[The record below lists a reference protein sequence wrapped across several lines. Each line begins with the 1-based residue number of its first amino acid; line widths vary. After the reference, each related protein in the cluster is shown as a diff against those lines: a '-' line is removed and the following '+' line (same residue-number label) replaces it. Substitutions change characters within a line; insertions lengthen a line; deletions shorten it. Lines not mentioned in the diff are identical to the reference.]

1 MNRLKKSFAAALA
14 LAMLASLCSCTET
27 GNHSGH
33 VNKNP
38 DPSKPM
44 YSEPDTTETDIGVT
58 DTPPPTP
65 TASPYSDYYEFTFF
79 GAYVGNEKSSDND
92 IRELIAEK
100 TSVMV
105 YESWLTGQVAQ
116 EAIGSIIASGNLPD
130 FIDGAEHNVDLYENN
145 CLIAWDDYLELYPDL
160 KALYTDEEWDRF
172 RMPDGHIYWANVF
185 DNFYEKDT
193 TTIHNAS
200 AFWIQARVLEWAGYP
215 KIETLDEYFDLLERY
230 ADANP
235 EMPDGSSVIPYTCIC
250 EDWRIFGLESAPI
263 YLDGYPY
270 DGCVIVNVD
279 ACEDNPIVVDYNTT
293 ATARDYFRKLNE
305 EYEKGYMDPDFSIQ
319 TYDEYTAKI
328 CSGRVLGMFDQY
340 WDFYYNYSW
349 VCNDTLYGIDD
360 SKYTLSGIGC
370 DYVPLGLVAENGMDQ
385 QYHTYGGETNYVS
398 GIAVTTNCIDP
409 DVAFRFLNNLLSQ
422 EIHDLRFWGI
432 EGEDYFV
439 DSSGQYYRTDE
450 MRAAWNDTGY
460 LVDHSCEYSYFPQWR
475 GMSEDGINRRM
486 PEEQP
491 SEFQAAL
498 PDSLVKC
505 FEAYGATN
513 YVEFLGSVESETY
526 PWYPLW
532 SWSNALDFS
541 SSEGEV
547 FGRMTECK
555 HEWLPKVVI
564 NSNFDSTWEEYMSNY
579 EDCNP
584 EVFLEAAQQ
593 EVYRRLDN

>member
-27 GNHSGH
+27 GDHSGH

-44 YSEPDTTETDIGVT
+44 YSEPYTTETDIGVT
-58 DTPPPTP
+58 DTPIPTP

-79 GAYVGNEKSSDND
+79 GAYVGSEKSSDND

-250 EDWRIFGLESAPI
+250 EDWRIFGLESAPM
-263 YLDGYPY
+263 YLDGYPN